1 MNPQIRSSI
10 LFSTAESPALAGWEG
25 IPWDASWLPALTLL
39 ISDLVVWPA
48 LFLLLSQLRMAVV
61 GSIGQ
66 FGVYILILPA
76 VLGCLALYTVGA
88 YDRRSQM
95 LTLNYAIGH
104 FLSLCVAFVLTDL
117 VLSEFLTFGDL
128 IKPSRLIFV
137 VNCVGFA
144 SVTLVIRRW
153 HARTL
158 RAHQSRKNFVLIAP
172 EQTAARFAEDYH
184 RRGMLQ
190 ELRLHA
196 KSSNGTYE
204 VTGDHETENSG
215 AGWEEVFAHLDK
227 NTAGVILGIPT
238 SKVDPDLARLL
249 ALLNF
254 RCVPVYTIDSFFEF
268 EWRQVSVENIEPWW
282 GFSQRSALARN
293 SVFDHLKR
301 WFDVLFSVVALVILL
316 PLLLVVAVLIRLDSR
331 GPSLFR
337 QTRIG
342 RDERPFTLL
351 KFRTMRPASEN
362 DSIYTT
368 KNDSRITRLGK
379 ILRRTRL
386 DELPQLVNV
395 LNGEMSLIGPRA
407 EWIKCTEIY
416 ERELPFYH
424 YRHLVRPGITGWAQ
438 VCYGYGASKDDA
450 MEKLRYDLY
459 YVRHC
464 SFVLDLTIILKT
476 VQIMVAARGR

>member
-1 MNPQIRSSI
+1 MNSQVRSSI
-10 LFSTAESPALAGWEG
+10 LFRAADSPVSAGWER
-25 IPWDASWLPALTLL
+25 IPWDSSWLPALTLL
-39 ISDLVVWPA
+39 ISDLLTWPG
-48 LFLLLSQLRMAVV
+48 LFLLLSQLRMAFV

-66 FGVYILILPA
+66 FGVFVLILPA
-76 VLGCLALYTVGA
+76 IFGCLALYTVGA

-104 FLSLCVAFVLTDL
+104 LLSLAVSFVVTDL
-117 VLSEFLTFGDL
+117 VLSEFVTFGDL

-137 VNCVGFA
+137 VNCVAFA

-158 RAHQSRKNFVLIAP
+158 RAHQSRQNFVVIAP
-172 EQTAARFAEDYH
+172 EESAARFAKDC
-184 RRGMLQ
+184 RRHGMLQ
-190 ELRLHA
+190 ELRVHA
-196 KSSNGTYE
+196 KFPNATNE
-204 VTGDHETENSG
+204 VIVDREAENFG
-215 AGWEEVFAHLDK
+215 AGWEEVFAQLDR
-227 NTAGVILGIPT
+227 NTAGLILGIPT

-249 ALLNF
+249 VLLNF
-254 RCVPVYTIDSFFEF
+254 RCVPVYTIDSFFELA
-268 EWRQVSVENIEPWW
+268 WRQVSVENIEPWW
-282 GFSQRSALARN
+282 GFSQRSALARH

-301 WFDVLFSVVALVILL
+301 WFDLLFSAVALVILL
-316 PLLLVVAVLIRLDSR
+316 PLLLIVAVIIRWDSP

-337 QTRIG
+337 QTRLG
-342 RDERPFTLL
+342 RDEKPFTLL
-351 KFRTMRPASEN
+351 KFRSMRLASEN
-362 DSIYTT
+362 DSIYTS
-368 KNDSRITRLGK
+368 KNDSRITRIGK

-395 LNGEMSLIGPRA
+395 LKGEMSMIGPRA

-438 VCYGYGASKDDA
+438 VCYGYGESKDDA

-476 VQIMVAARGR
+476 IQIMASARGR